1 VLQPEHLF
9 WLEDKLSFPL
19 AVFRP
24 PLKWVR
30 SWKRELEFKEREKK
44 SLSALKSGSSH
55 IALAVQYKPPPG
67 V

>member
-1 VLQPEHLF
+1 VPQPEHLL

-30 SWKRELEFKEREKK
+30 SSKRELKFKDRKKEK
-44 SLSALKSGSSH
+44 AL
-55 IALAVQYKPPPG
+55 VY
-67 V
+67 